1 MIEAKNIK
9 VGYENRTI
17 IEDLSLKIN
26 EGEIV
31 SIIGPNGSGKSTLL
45 KSLSKLLKRESGEVL
60 LYEKFL
66 DSMKNNEVSKVLSMV
81 YQQNTSPSDITVRDL
96 VYYGRIPHKKWYES
110 KNKEDLEIVDWA
122 LENTGVKKYEDR
134 VVSNLSGGERQRV
147 WLSMALAQKTNIL
160 LLDEPTT
167 YLDMCHQLE
176 LMELVKTINEK
187 FNMTILMVLH
197 DLNQAARYSHRVIIM
212 KDGNIVADGKPED
225 VINKEIIHSVYNVKC
240 CINKEPINNK
250 PQIYPLEVCYKSE
263 ERCKNCEL

>member
-1 MIEAKNIK
+1 MLKAMNIN
-9 VGYENRTI
+9 VGYENKKI
-17 IEDLSLKIN
+17 INDLSLHIKK
-26 EGEIV
+26 GEIV

-45 KSLSKLLKRESGEVL
+45 KSLSRLLKKECGEIFIMD
-60 LYEKFL
+60 K
-66 DSMKNNEVSKVLSMV
+66 SMDLMKDNEIAKSLAILS
-81 YQQNTSPSDITVRDL
+81 QHNSSPNDISVKDL

-134 VVSNLSGGERQRV
+134 AVSNLSGGERQRV

-187 FNMTILMVLH
+187 SNMTILMVLH